1 MPEHPPPTMRTR
13 SPHSGLPS
21 SRRSS
26 EIFFAAVSVI
36 VTIRSSRTG
45 ERSDNSQQL
54 IVSQDATGGQ
64 QGELLER
71 GAGRKRHHENS
82 GAPHVLGSQHP
93 APIRS
98 LRDRVPEGRVHGA
111 GHEPPDAHALGADP
125 PPEPPAP
132 GDRRLAG
139 ARPRGVLG
147 GVRGARERP
156 AAARTDLRRALGE
169 LLPRPRCEHD
179 TRALRG
185 ERQGDR
191 PADPPPRARDERD
204 LPLERAPRVRQ
215 IWSPRPDLISSMNS
229 ARVSGRSR
237 KAPSIADV
245 TALEFCFSTP
255 RMSMQRWIAS
265 MTTATPRGWSASF
278 SVFAIWV
285 VSRSCTCSRR
295 LYIST
300 SRGIFER
307 PTIFLR
313 GLYAMWALPKNG
325 II

>member
-1 MPEHPPPTMRTR
+1 MPEHPAPAIHTR
-13 SPHSGLPS
+13 IPRRGVGCARGDAPSGHGADAQDLAVPLPDNH
-21 SRRSS
+21 RQP
-26 EIFFAAVSVI
+26 
-36 VTIRSSRTG
+36 G
-45 ERSDNSQQL
+45 EAEHHDGAE
-54 IVSQDATGGQ
+54 VD
-64 QGELLER
+64 GE
-71 GAGRKRHHENS
+71 H
-82 GAPHVLGSQHP
+82 
-93 APIRS
+93 
-98 LRDRVPEGRVHGA
+98 RVPVGGLRPGHRAERRRACGR
-111 GHEPPDAHALGADP
+111 HEHVQASEL
-125 PPEPPAP
+125 
-132 GDRRLAG
+132 GDRLFDECLH
-139 ARPRGVLG
+139 RGVLRDVG
-147 GVRGARERP
+147 RYRERP
-156 AAARTDLRRALGE
+156 AAARTDLRRDLGE

-179 TRALRG
+179 TRAFRG
-185 ERQGDR
+185 EREGDR

-313 GLYAMWALPKNG
+313 GMYAMWALPKNG